1 MDGVLFPEVTKW
13 NKPLNVLVKD
23 RDIFFVLRAR
33 VLNGGPKFNN
43 KSPIYSMYGYPED
56 ISIQIAKRKRLMS
69 IISQLGC

>member
-1 MDGVLFPEVTKW
+1 MFFPEVTKW

-43 KSPIYSMYGYPED
+43 KSPIYIMYPED
-56 ISIQIAKRKRLMS
+56 ISIQIAKRRRLMS
-69 IISQLGC
+69 IVSQLGC